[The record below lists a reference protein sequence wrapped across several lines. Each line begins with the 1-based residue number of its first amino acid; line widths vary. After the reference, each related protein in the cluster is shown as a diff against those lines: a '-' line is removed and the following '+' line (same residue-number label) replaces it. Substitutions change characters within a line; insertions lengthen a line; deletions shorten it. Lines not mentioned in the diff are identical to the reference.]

1 MVYDISLK
9 LGYNHLLWQHISTYI
24 HLVLYPH
31 TTERPQHKTHDTQ
44 ESQKL
49 KGAMEPMS
57 KSNPIIKKSKTHIYS
72 WSCFHYITWICRL
85 SLCNG
90 LILTL
95 ALAIVESL
103 WLTWCQQRGQHRSHR
118 GPAGKRLRRRETC
131 VLMGKVRHY
140 SSLNP
145 VAEYSQ
151 NMYIIKYIYIYV
163 YRYYTC
169 PIDILDIHV

>member
-1 MVYDISLK
+1 MA
-9 LGYNHLLWQHISTYI
+9 TYI
-24 HLVLYPH
+24 HLYPLSSGPH

-72 WSCFHYITWICRL
+72 CRL

-151 NMYIIKYIYIYV
+151 NMYIIIYILYLPYWYIRYTCIIYIYAYMVVYTHIYIYI
-163 YRYYTC
+163 
-169 PIDILDIHV
+169 

>member
-1 MVYDISLK
+1 MA
-9 LGYNHLLWQHISTYI
+9 TYI
-24 HLVLYPH
+24 HLYPLSSGPH

-151 NMYIIKYIYIYV
+151 NMYIIIYILYLP
-163 YRYYTC
+163 YWYIRYTC
-169 PIDILDIHV
+169 IIYICIYGCIYTHIYI